1 VPGPSASEVMTL
13 WRYTIYNL
21 FIIIIIIIMLQVGS
35 RIKSAVQQLGTGCI
49 ELVQDAGSLQM
60 NPTAGIARRDLGV
73 HARKVLEN
81 VQNAFLCSP
90 FNN

>member
-1 VPGPSASEVMTL
+1 M
-13 WRYTIYNL
+13 
-21 FIIIIIIIMLQVGS
+21 
-35 RIKSAVQQLGTGCI
+35 
-49 ELVQDAGSLQM
+49 QDAGSLQM

>member
-1 VPGPSASEVMTL
+1 MLPGPSASEVMTL

-21 FIIIIIIIMLQVGS
+21 FIIIIMLQVGS

-81 VQNAFLCSP
+81 VPNAFLCSP

>member
-1 VPGPSASEVMTL
+1 MLPGPSASEVITL

-21 FIIIIIIIMLQVGS
+21 FIIIIIIMLQVGS

-60 NPTAGIARRDLGV
+60 NPTASIARRDLGV

-81 VQNAFLCSP
+81 VPNAFLCSP